1 MKSKNNS
8 KGKPFT
14 NKKSGSKSG
23 SQDIN
28 PEKLKAKVLQII
40 SKPKHFGY
48 SSRTVLRNL
57 NWENKHAKTL
67 VQSVIEE
74 LLEEGLI
81 YLTEE
86 DRYKASGA
94 PDAIMHTGTIDHVNQ
109 RFAFATLEGIE
120 KDIKIDTRDLH
131 SAVDGDTVKVAIYE
145 GDEVD
150 GNKNGENTLSGAVIE
165 VLKRKRNEIVGVVQ
179 LNKTFAFVLPDS
191 KKIYFDIYVPID
203 KIAGAQNGDKVMV
216 KITEWPM
223 VGRNANGIITKILGK
238 QGEHKAEMHAI
249 MAEFDLP
256 FTFPKNVEESAKRVS
271 SEIPDKE
278 IAKRKD
284 FRKVTTFTIDP
295 DNAKDFD
302 DALSIQKLKNGN
314 WEIGVHIADVTYYV
328 KPNTLLEKEA
338 YERATSVYLVDRVV
352 PMLPERLSNGLC
364 SLVPNEDRLTF
375 AAVFEIKPDGN
386 IANEW
391 FGRTIIHSDR
401 RFSYEDAQ
409 ERIETKKGDFE
420 KEINVLNDLAK
431 KICEMRF
438 QNGAI
443 SFETSE
449 VKFKLDENGTPLA
462 LVQKVR
468 KDSHKL
474 IEEFMLLANKRVAH
488 FVYEQQKGENKNTMV
503 YRVHEAPNPDKIA
516 TFATFVKRF
525 GYKIETQGKKMSNS
539 FNIMSKDLEGKP
551 EQSILQSLA
560 VRTMS
565 KAKYTTEPKG
575 HFGLAF
581 EHYSHFTS
589 PIRRY
594 PDMMTHRLLQHYL
607 TKGKSVSKEE
617 YELKCKHSSDREKRA
632 ADAERASIK
641 YKQVEFMQNVSK
653 AQNSKVFD
661 GIITGVTEFGI
672 YVEIT
677 ETKCEGLVRMS
688 DLGDDFY
695 TLDAPNYRVIG
706 QNNKKVYSFGQA
718 VQVYIKDTNL
728 TKRTIDLEILPDK
741 SSKPSKSAKEVKS
754 ESYFKKETKK
764 PFKKGK

>member
-28 PEKLKAKVLQII
+28 PTKLKAKVLQII

-57 NWENKHAKTL
+57 NWENKHAKML
-67 VQSVIEE
+67 VQDVIEE

-86 DRYKASGA
+86 NRYKASGA
-94 PDAIMHTGTIDHVNQ
+94 PDAVMHTGTIDHVNQ

-131 SAVDGDTVKVAIYE
+131 SAIDGDTVKVAIYE
-145 GDEVD
+145 DDEEN
-150 GNKNGENTLSGAVIE
+150 GQKNATPVLTGAVIE
-165 VLKRKRNEIVGVVQ
+165 VIKRKRHEIVGVVQ

-223 VGRNANGIITKILGK
+223 VGRNANGIVTKVLGK
-238 QGEHKAEMHAI
+238 AGEHKAEMHAI

-256 FTFPKNVEESAKRVS
+256 FNFPKNVEESAKRVS

-278 IAKRKD
+278 IAKRRD
-284 FRKVTTFTIDP
+284 FRKITTFTIDP

-302 DALSIQKLKNGN
+302 DALSFQKLKNGN
-314 WEIGVHIADVTYYV
+314 YEIGVHIADVTYYV

-375 AAVFEIKPDGN
+375 AAVFEIKPDGH
-386 IANEW
+386 ITNEW

-401 RFSYEDAQ
+401 RFSYEEAQ
-409 ERIETKKGDFE
+409 ERIETKKGDFA

-438 QNGAI
+438 QAGAI

-449 VKFKLDENGTPLA
+449 VKFKLDENGVPLA

-488 FVYEQQKGENKNTMV
+488 FVYEQQKGEAKNTMI
-503 YRVHEAPNPDKIA
+503 YRVHEPPNPEKIA

-525 GYKIETQGKKMSNS
+525 GHKIETGKKMSDS
-539 FNIMSKDLEGKP
+539 FNTMSKDLEGKP

-594 PDMMTHRLLQHYL
+594 PDMMAHRLLQHYL

-617 YELKCKHSSDREKRA
+617 YEVKCKHSSDREKRA

-653 AQNSKVFD
+653 AQNNKVFD

-706 QNNKKVYSFGQA
+706 QSTKKVYSFGQA

-728 TKRTIDLEILPDK
+728 SKRTIDLELMPD
-741 SSKPSKSAKEVKS
+741 KPSKSDKQPKG
-754 ESYFKKETKK
+754 ETKK
-764 PFKKGK
+764 PFKKGKF

>member
-28 PEKLKAKVLQII
+28 PTKLKAKVLQII

-57 NWENKHAKTL
+57 NWENKHAKML
-67 VQSVIEE
+67 VQDVIEE

-86 DRYKASGA
+86 NRYKASGA
-94 PDAIMHTGTIDHVNQ
+94 PDAVMHTGTIDHVNQ

-131 SAVDGDTVKVAIYE
+131 SAIDGDTVKVAIYE
-145 GDEVD
+145 DDEEN
-150 GNKNGENTLSGAVIE
+150 GQKNATPVLTGAVIE
-165 VLKRKRNEIVGVVQ
+165 VIKRKRHEIVGVVQ

-223 VGRNANGIITKILGK
+223 VGRNANGIVTKVLGK
-238 QGEHKAEMHAI
+238 AGEHKAEMHAI

-256 FTFPKNVEESAKRVS
+256 FNFPKNVEESAKRVS

-278 IAKRKD
+278 IAKRRD
-284 FRKVTTFTIDP
+284 FRKITTFTIDP

-302 DALSIQKLKNGN
+302 DALSFQKLKNGN
-314 WEIGVHIADVTYYV
+314 YEIGVHIADVTYYV

-375 AAVFEIKPDGN
+375 AAVFEIKPDGH
-386 IANEW
+386 ITNEW

-401 RFSYEDAQ
+401 RFSYEEAQ
-409 ERIETKKGDFE
+409 ERIETKKGDFA

-438 QNGAI
+438 QAGAI

-449 VKFKLDENGTPLA
+449 VKFKLDENGVPLA

-488 FVYEQQKGENKNTMV
+488 FVYEQQKGEAKNTMI
-503 YRVHEAPNPDKIA
+503 YRVHEPPNPEKIA

-525 GYKIETQGKKMSNS
+525 GHKIETGKKMSDS
-539 FNIMSKDLEGKP
+539 FNTMSKDLEGKP

-594 PDMMTHRLLQHYL
+594 PDMMAHRLLQHYL

-617 YELKCKHSSDREKRA
+617 YEVKCKHSSDREKRA

-653 AQNSKVFD
+653 AQNNKVFD

-706 QNNKKVYSFGQA
+706 QNSKKIYSFGQA

-728 TKRTIDLEILPDK
+728 SKRTIDLELMPD
-741 SSKPSKSAKEVKS
+741 KPSKSDKQPKG
-754 ESYFKKETKK
+754 ETKK
-764 PFKKGK
+764 PFKKGKF